1 MNHPSTGGRQHL
13 HLLPCTQGPLRPPPS
28 AWSTQTQGWV
38 QQARLWGDQQD
49 SFAPYQ
55 HQPGT
60 PKLDGVGHDLLPT
73 CGGASSGTGPVW
85 APACTLLGPQPP
97 SDVQLRASLGWVSRA
112 PEEQGSHPPCHGA
125 WPSGY
130 LGTWGGK
137 SFGEASRR
145 TYPGRRKLGI
155 LGNHPLTTCLMGS
168 WPQTGPKSG
177 FLASVLVSCPCSLM
191 IFFPFSSIL
200 MNNLIRHKMHFFSG
214 EHWAPFLSIRQHI
227 NLEGFVFLQER
238 RKLEGPEVQDCPVLP
253 SPRPQEDVSVAAGD
267 NFKIM
272 PPGSRVCGC

>member
-13 HLLPCTQGPLRPPPS
+13 HLLPCTQGPRRPPPS

-55 HQPGT
+55 RQPGT

-73 CGGASSGTGPVW
+73 RGGASSGTGPVW

-125 WPSGY
+125 WPSGD
-130 LGTWGGK
+130 LGTWVSGHLGREVIWGSLQK
-137 SFGEASRR
+137 DLSREKKAWDSGQPSTDHLPDGQLAPDWPQIRFFGLCVGVLSVLPDDIFSFFFHFDEQLDKAQNAPSS
-145 TYPGRRKLGI
+145 
-155 LGNHPLTTCLMGS
+155 LGNIGLLSSPSGS
-168 WPQTGPKSG
+168 T
-177 FLASVLVSCPCSLM
+177 
-191 IFFPFSSIL
+191 
-200 MNNLIRHKMHFFSG
+200 
-214 EHWAPFLSIRQHI
+214 
-227 NLEGFVFLQER
+227 
-238 RKLEGPEVQDCPVLP
+238 
-253 SPRPQEDVSVAAGD
+253 
-267 NFKIM
+267 
-272 PPGSRVCGC
+272 